1 MSFRS
6 LAVAAVLCIGAIN
19 NEGAHAF
26 APSGVT
32 QRSSLASG
40 VMGNSRT
47 APSSVREGRTS
58 LFMSSRQQTGRDFYR
73 ILGVNRNASLKEIKA
88 AFRRQ
93 AKQFHPGALRFV
105 YLYITCASN

>member
-1 MSFRS
+1 
-6 LAVAAVLCIGAIN
+6 
-19 NEGAHAF
+19 
-26 APSGVT
+26 
-32 QRSSLASG
+32 